1 MDDVAGWTER
11 CRRTTLPLNSR
22 VTSMQ
27 FDFAAISAKDR
38 YKLMVSTIL
47 PRPIAWVVTQ
57 SAAGLVNA
65 APYSFFNGV
74 GGDPPLI
81 SISIEGRDDGSR
93 KDTSVNIRESG
104 QFVVNLVSDAI
115 ARDMVVT
122 AIDFAP
128 DVSEVAEARLT
139 TTPSALVRPPRIAES
154 PVAFECELY
163 QVVELPH
170 RRDLVIGR
178 ILYMHV
184 ADEAVQDVERCYI
197 DTPNRDR
204 VGRMHGGGWY
214 SRTRDRFEIPRI
226 PVAEWKRQA
235 G

>member
-1 MDDVAGWTER
+1 
-11 CRRTTLPLNSR
+11 
-22 VTSMQ
+22 MQ
-27 FDFAAISAKDR
+27 FDFAEISAKDH

-81 SISIEGRDDGSR
+81 SIEGRGDGPR
-93 KDTSVNIRESG
+93 KDTSVNIRGSG

-128 DVSEVAEARLT
+128 GVSEVTEARLT
-139 TTPSALVRPPRIAES
+139 TTPSVLVKPPRIAES

-163 QVVELPH
+163 QIVELPH
-170 RRDLVIGR
+170 CRDLVIGR
-178 ILYMHV
+178 IFYMHV
-184 ADEAVQDVERCYI
+184 ADEAVQDAERCYI
-197 DTPNRDR
+197 DTPKLDL

-235 G
+235 E

>member
-1 MDDVAGWTER
+1 
-11 CRRTTLPLNSR
+11 
-22 VTSMQ
+22 MQ
-27 FDFAAISAKDR
+27 FDFTELSAKDR

-74 GGDPPLI
+74 GGDPPLV
-81 SISIEGRDDGSR
+81 SISIEGRGDGAC
-93 KDTSVNIRESG
+93 KDTSANIRGSG
-104 QFVVNLVSDAI
+104 QFVVNLVSDAL
-115 ARDMVVT
+115 AHDMVVT

-139 TTPSALVRPPRIAES
+139 TAPSMLVKPPRIAES

-170 RRDLVIGR
+170 GRDLVIGR
-178 ILYMHV
+178 ILCMHV
-184 ADEAVQDVERCYI
+184 ADEAVQDAERCHI
-197 DTPNRDR
+197 DTPKLDL
-204 VGRMHGGGWY
+204 VGRMHGGGLY

-226 PVAEWKRQA
+226 TVPECKRQA
-235 G
+235 EYNTVHLDD

>member
-1 MDDVAGWTER
+1 
-11 CRRTTLPLNSR
+11 
-22 VTSMQ
+22 MQ

-139 TTPSALVRPPRIAES
+139 TTPSVLVRPPRIAES

-163 QVVELPH
+163 QVVDLPH
-170 RRDLVIGR
+170 CRDLVIGR

-197 DTPNRDR
+197 DTPKLDL

-214 SRTRDRFEIPRI
+214 SRTHDRFEIPRI

-235 G
+235 R